1 MITGNYR
8 IGGICVQLHT
18 IYEEVHT
25 LCREYASVDLPDE
38 TVVITPTDIHA
49 ERERSIAADRC
60 TNRPVRQYPDSYL
73 ETLAVYRKLAE
84 RLLAYDTLLFHG
96 SAIAV
101 DGEVYLFTAKSGTGK
116 STHTAL
122 WRALFGERAVMI
134 NDDKPLLHIAKDR
147 ILVYGTPW
155 DGKHHLSCNLAL
167 PLKALCI
174 LERSAE
180 NRITRLQKAEAY
192 PALLQQCYRPQEPV
206 QLAQTLTLLDT
217 LADSVRLYRLGCNRE
232 IAAAQLAYHTM
243 KGGET

>member
-1 MITGNYR
+1 MITGIYR
-8 IGGICVQLHT
+8 IGGVCVQLHT
-18 IYEEVHT
+18 IYEEVHS
-25 LCREYASVDLPDE
+25 LCRNYVSTDLPDE
-38 TVVITPTDIHA
+38 AVTITPADLNA
-49 ERERSIAADRC
+49 ERERSKIADRSA
-60 TNRPVRQYPDSYL
+60 NRPVRDYPDSYL

-84 RLLAYDTLLFHG
+84 LLLAYDTLLFHG

-134 NDDKPLLHIAKDR
+134 NDDKPLLHIAEDR
-147 ILVYGTPW
+147 VLVYGTPW

-167 PLKALCI
+167 PLKALCV

-180 NRITRLQKAEAY
+180 NRITRLRKAEAY
-192 PALLQQCYRPQEPV
+192 PALLQQCYRPQEPAK
-206 QLAQTLTLLDT
+206 LARTLALLDI
-217 LADSVRLYRLGCNRE
+217 LANSVGLYRLGCNRD

-243 KGGET
+243 KGGEP

>member
-8 IGGICVQLHT
+8 IGGICVQLQT
-18 IYEEVHT
+18 IYKEVHS
-25 LCREYASVDLPDE
+25 LCREYASADPPVE
-38 TVVITPTDIHA
+38 VIIMTQADIRA
-49 ERERSIAADRC
+49 ERERSIAADRNA
-60 TNRPVRQYPDSYL
+60 NRPVRQYPDDYL
-73 ETLAVYRKLAE
+73 ETLAVYRQLAE
-84 RLLAYDTLLFHG
+84 RLLSYDTLLFHG

-134 NDDKPLLHIAKDR
+134 NDDKPLLHVAKDR

-174 LERSAE
+174 LEQSPE
-180 NRITRLQKAEAY
+180 NRITKLRKETAY
-192 PALLQQCYRPQEPV
+192 PALLRQCYRSQEPV
-206 QLAQTLTLLDT
+206 KLARTLTLLDT
-217 LADSVRLYRLGCNRE
+217 LADSIGLYRLGCNRE
-232 IAAAQLAYHTM
+232 ITAAQLAYHTM
-243 KGGET
+243 KGGEA